1 MFFIKN
7 IFFFL
12 GAKVG
17 TFQFHCFRAQRIFY
31 VFLIILD
38 LGQAR

>member
-12 GAKVG
+12 GAKVEIIYNR
-17 TFQFHCFRAQRIFY
+17 CFRAQRIFY

-38 LGQAR
+38 SGQAR